1 MDTSENSAAL
11 FFAESADASPPES
24 KPAPARRINPYKMFV
39 GSFIPN
45 WLLKQREISQGGKLI
60 VSTESW
66 IGVVVGIIGV
76 FFFSDAVDF
85 LGGVQ
90 LTRIVKK

>member
-1 MDTSENSAAL
+1 
-11 FFAESADASPPES
+11 
-24 KPAPARRINPYKMFV
+24 MFV

-76 FFFSDAVDF
+76 FFLATP
-85 LGGVQ
+85 
-90 LTRIVKK
+90 LTFWVEFN